1 MKKKSTIIPSKSN
14 FPSLLN
20 NEIQPIQSNENPS
33 QKNFHQ
39 LNTNEPFQINNLKE
53 RYRSVD
59 NSELMNK

>member
-39 LNTNEPFQINNLKE
+39 LNTNEPFQINN
-53 RYRSVD
+53 
-59 NSELMNK
+59 